1 MLKKQYRLNKNKDF
15 DRVFKQG
22 GSAYAPSL
30 GLKITANGLENSR
43 FAVLVSKKVSKK
55 AVVRNK
61 IKRQLRNI
69 LREDYLQQVKGYDV
83 VVICLPTISDK
94 TFAEIKADLK
104 FAFRKTKIR

>member
-30 GLKITANGLENSR
+30 GLKITTNNLEKPR

-55 AVVRNK
+55 AVDRNK
-61 IKRQLRNI
+61 IKRQIRNI
-69 LREDYLQQVKGYDV
+69 LREDYLQKIRGYDV
-83 VVICLPTISDK
+83 VIVCLPSIASK
-94 TFAEIKADLK
+94 TFVEIQAELRV
-104 FAFRKTKIR
+104 AFRKLRLI